1 MIIASFPIKVYFGN
15 DFQII
20 ENERE
25 LSVLL
30 QEYTYIR
37 AAGGI
42 VRNSEGQILMIFRR
56 GLWDFPKGKVENG
69 EKTEEA
75 AVREVL
81 EETGIKARITHAR
94 PFSVFHTYDTY
105 GSKMLKETVWYEM
118 EAESEQTVPQ
128 TEEQISEAVWVTP
141 EQVAKNLENS
151 YASLKEVW
159 SVQRGF
165 PFCVEGD

>member
-25 LSVLL
+25 LSALL
-30 QEYTYIR
+30 QEYQYVR

-42 VRNSEGQILMIFRR
+42 VRNGEGQILMIFRR
-56 GLWDFPKGKVENG
+56 GLWDFPKGKAEAG
-69 EKTEEA
+69 ETIEET

-81 EETGIKARITHAR
+81 EETGIKARITKAE

-128 TEEQISEAVWVTP
+128 TEEQISEAVWVAP
-141 EQVAKNLENS
+141 GQVAKNLESS

-159 SVQRGF
+159 QLKI
-165 PFCVEGD
+165 EN

>member
-20 ENERE
+20 ENEQE

-30 QEYTYIR
+30 QEYQYVR

-42 VRNSEGQILMIFRR
+42 VRNGEGQILMIFRR
-56 GLWDFPKGKVENG
+56 GLWDFPKGKAEAD
-69 EKTEEA
+69 ETIEET

-81 EETGIKARITHAR
+81 EETGIQARITKAK

-105 GSKMLKETVWYEM
+105 GPKMLKETVWYEM

-128 TEEQISEAVWVTP
+128 TEEQISEAVWVVP
-141 EQVAKNLENS
+141 EQVSKNLENS

-159 SVQRGF
+159 KMKI
-165 PFCVEGD
+165 EN

>member
-30 QEYTYIR
+30 QEYTYVR
-37 AAGGI
+37 AAGGF
-42 VRNSEGQILMIFRR
+42 VHNTEGQILMIFRM
-56 GLWDFPKGKVENG
+56 GVWDFPKGKAEAG
-69 EKTEEA
+69 ETIEET

-81 EETGIKARITHAR
+81 EETGIQARITGTA

-105 GSKMLKETVWYEM
+105 GPKMLKETVWYEM
-118 EAESEQTVPQ
+118 EAVAGSTIPQ
-128 TEEQISEAVWVTP
+128 TEEQIAQAVWVERDKVT
-141 EQVAKNLENS
+141 ELLKDS
-151 YASLKEVW
+151 YASLKEAW
-159 SVQRGF
+159 GNF
-165 PFCVEGD
+165 LK